1 MKRKLRRTFTSLV
14 AVVIMIS
21 MIMSSAAFVVTAEG
35 ASHMYNL
42 YLYPDLSA
50 IKGGTQGKIRTYSI
64 SFCANDANPAPGT
77 FWALANFGFTN
88 LDSKEN
94 SNKRSYTFYF

>member
-64 SFCANDANPAPGT
+64 SFCANDANPAPRYLLGT
-77 FWALANFGFTN
+77 CEFWFYKLGF
-88 LDSKEN
+88 
-94 SNKRSYTFYF
+94 KRKL